1 MLTTEIPSSVTSIS
15 AEANNLQKADSSAD
29 SLRQSRVI
37 EAMKAQYQAD
47 QQAKYLNLQA
57 EAELLLQQLREIKR
71 QREAVE
77 EKVLVQ
83 SAR

>member
-1 MLTTEIPSSVTSIS
+1 MLTTEISSSVTSLPAESKAQSAISS
-15 AEANNLQKADSSAD
+15 AE
-29 SLRQSRVI
+29 SLRQARVL

-77 EKVLVQ
+77 EKVLVE

>member
-1 MLTTEIPSSVTSIS
+1 MLTTERTSSVTSLPAESNVQTVTAS
-15 AEANNLQKADSSAD
+15 AE
-29 SLRQSRVI
+29 SLRQARVI

-71 QREAVE
+71 QRETVE

-83 SAR
+83 AAR